1 MEILDTDTLSAE
13 VLEKALTIAG
23 ESGLLAVADAALEA
37 TSSPGQAAQIVGNVV
52 DVLID
57 FETLDLGPLGS
68 FIEAH
73 DGDAAAWVA
82 DLVISLAMDDA
93 RRQARKVRRARRRAQ
108 RATRQAD
115 RKTKRSLR

>member
-52 DVLID
+52 DVPTTV
-57 FETLDLGPLGS
+57 TLLPGWLT
-68 FIEAH
+68 
-73 DGDAAAWVA
+73 W
-82 DLVISLAMDDA
+82 SLALPWMTPGARHARSDA
-93 RRQARKVRRARRRAQ
+93 PGAGLSGQRARQ
-108 RATRQAD
+108 TVRQSAHCA
-115 RKTKRSLR
+115 KGAS

>member
-1 MEILDTDTLSAE
+1 MEFLDTDTLTAE
-13 VLEKALTIAG
+13 VLEKALTITV

-37 TSSPGQAAQIVGNVV
+37 TSSPGQAAQIVGSVV

-57 FETLDLGPLGS
+57 FEALALGPLGS
-68 FIEAH
+68 FLEAH

-93 RRQARKVRRARRRAQ
+93 RRQARKVRRTRCRAQ